1 MVGAPSPP
9 LFERPESRTTV
20 ASSSSRQSDA
30 GPELPAHVRRL
41 SSSTIASEYED
52 ASTPT
57 VPTKEPAPIIA
68 AKKAATVPE
77 PLVDSRK
84 RNHIPTSRA
93 SNLKRMR

>member
-1 MVGAPSPP
+1 MVDAPSPP

-30 GPELPAHVRRL
+30 GPEPLTHVRRL

-52 ASTPT
+52 ASTPS
-57 VPTKEPAPIIA
+57 VPTKESAPIV

>member
-1 MVGAPSPP
+1 MVEAPSPP

-20 ASSSSRQSDA
+20 ASTSSRPSDA
-30 GPELPAHVRRL
+30 EPEPNTHVRRL

-52 ASTPT
+52 ASTLN
-57 VPTKEPAPIIA
+57 VPTKEPAPMP
-68 AKKAATVPE
+68 AKKAVTVPE